1 VIVAVLDNGAVFH
14 HPGVGAA
21 GATYLTGGGN
31 LRNDGYDFVHVSS
44 TFLCSAEGGGAIDN
58 AGDGNGYDPD
68 PGTPDDRDPENGT
81 GDPCGRSSVG
91 SHGTH
96 VAGIIGGLGNNG
108 ADVTGVN
115 WTVGIR
121 PIRVLGI
128 SDGSYFDIAQGVLY
142 AGGLPADDGSG
153 GVLAPPAQP
162 SRIIN
167 MSLGGPCLLG
177 PDPLHDAVQA
187 VTNPGLPNGG
197 ALVVVSSGN
206 DGTSEAP
213 CPAAYDEVIAVGAV
227 TAGKTRAAYSTFGSF
242 VDIAAPGGDFPTND
256 GSFGI
261 LSTTCDFATAP
272 PPAPCNP
279 NFAWYT
285 GTSMSSP
292 HVAGIAALLLAANPG
307 LTPDQLR
314 NRLLT
319 YATPLDPNLETGN
332 LVNARNALTQTTAPA
347 RQLFVRAVDA
357 ATGATVATTTAMPGV
372 PYSLTSLPDG
382 NYFVVAGEDEGGDGD
397 VGVPG
402 RRFGAFGGVSSPT
415 ALAVSATAGGY
426 AAFVA
431 GYPIEEEPNNAE
443 GTASRLIVD
452 GAVRGDLSS
461 FDATDMFLIQI
472 GSAGTYTFETT
483 GLSGAFC
490 GFALDLDTVLD
501 LFDTNQ
507 DVLGSSV
514 DIDPAHNNYC
524 SRISLSLTPGT
535 YYLRVTRDMV
545 AGVPHVGRYVLQAR
559 AGP

>member
-1 VIVAVLDNGAVFH
+1 
-14 HPGVGAA
+14 
-21 GATYLTGGGN
+21 
-31 LRNDGYDFVHVSS
+31 
-44 TFLCSAEGGGAIDN
+44 
-58 AGDGNGYDPD
+58 
-68 PGTPDDRDPENGT
+68 
-81 GDPCGRSSVG
+81 
-91 SHGTH
+91 
-96 VAGIIGGLGNNG
+96 
-108 ADVTGVN
+108 
-115 WTVGIR
+115 
-121 PIRVLGI
+121 LGI

-167 MSLGGPCLLG
+167 MSLGGSCLVG

-213 CPAAYDEVIAVGAV
+213 CPAAYEEVIAVGAV
-227 TAGKTRAAYSTFGSF
+227 DAGLARAPYTTFGGF

-261 LSTTCDFATAP
+261 LSTTCNFAASP
-272 PPAPCNP
+272 PPALCDP
-279 NFAWYT
+279 NFAFYT
-285 GTSMSSP
+285 GTSMASP
-292 HVAGIAALLLAANPG
+292 HVAGVAALLLANNPG

-314 NRLLT
+314 TRLLS
-319 YATPLDPNLETGN
+319 YASPLNPGMQIGN
-332 LVNARNALTQTTAPA
+332 LLNARNALTQTTAPT

-357 ATGATVATTTAMPGV
+357 ATGATVATTTATPGA
-372 PYSLTSLPDG
+372 PYSLNSLPDG
-382 NYFVVAGEDEGGDGD
+382 NFFVVAGEDEGGDGGI
-397 VGVPG
+397 GVPG

-415 ALAVSATAGGY
+415 AVAVSSAAGGY
-426 AAFVA
+426 AAFIA
-431 GYPIEEEPNNAE
+431 GYPIEEEPNDAE
-443 GTASRLIVD
+443 GAASRLVVD

-461 FDATDMFLIQI
+461 FDATDMFRIQI

-514 DIDPAHNNYC
+514 DIDPANNNFC
-524 SRISLSLTPGT
+524 SRISLSLAPGT
-535 YYLRVTRDMV
+535 YYLRVTRDLIS
-545 AGVPHVGRYVLQAR
+545 GVPHTGRYILQAR